1 MVGKRV
7 LGLVLMSV
15 ASAGCAVTDA
25 SGDVAATADTRPAIV
40 TNCGTFDLDQR
51 QGMPDSAMRCFVD
64 AVAEGRPVQ
73 LKETRPTM
81 EGDPITVIYRADAQR
96 RVDVITDSRQDR
108 FGARII
114 SRQTCIGPVPAVG
127 ELTFAHCS
135 EPTPIKD

>member
-15 ASAGCAVTDA
+15 ALAGCAVTDA
-25 SGDVAATADTRPAIV
+25 SGDVPAPADTRPSVV
-40 TNCGTFDLDQR
+40 TDCGTFDLDQR
-51 QGMPDSAMRCFVD
+51 QGLPDSAMRCFVD
-64 AVAEGRPVQ
+64 AVAAGRSVH
-73 LKETRPTM
+73 LKETRPTV

-108 FGARII
+108 FGTRII
-114 SRQTCIGPVPAVG
+114 SRQTCTGPVPAPG
-127 ELTFAHCS
+127 QLSFTHCS